1 MLAKRGGHMLNS
13 TRIKGFYTEQNRQ
26 STMLKA
32 VIFDMDGTLGD
43 TVTLCVE
50 AYRQTTKEVS
60 GRLPSAEEVMGYF
73 GISDRG
79 VLGGLVGMRYDDPAL
94 PIEHFVQVYER
105 LHDELAPT
113 PYEGAVE
120 TLKALRAKGLKVG
133 LLTGKEHYT
142 ADPTVKRYGMEGLFD
157 LVLTGQPTHNCK
169 DECLQEAMR
178 IWQLQA
184 DEVIYVGDAPTDI
197 DHCHRVGVRIIN
209 AAWGSHAPAEE
220 AACLARNPDYRL
232 TDFTELEPLISKLMS

>member
-1 MLAKRGGHMLNS
+1 
-13 TRIKGFYTEQNRQ
+13 
-26 STMLKA
+26 MLKA